1 LLTVFAAQVVGL
13 LQLEEAVS
21 LDGRLDVDFRVHGT
35 AEMPLIVGT
44 MDATDVHYQG
54 YSMQRVA
61 GDVQYGERRL
71 GLNLAAWQNDLRVLR
86 MSGQIPALLSL
97 NGAAVSFPDEQID
110 LIVEADSLPAA
121 FVAGVFRDMVDV
133 QGTVAGRFLIGG
145 TLDNPA
151 PTGSLDLQNAAWT
164 LESVGV
170 RHENVRGT
178 LTLRPDGTV
187 EVDATANADG
197 TARMTGSVKLA
208 PLRNPTFDLQV
219 SFDNFRAVDRRDA
232 VANVGGIIRL
242 TGTFRAPLIEGLGPA
257 EGLRVESGI
266 LYLEEVVRSATIV
279 DLTDPRF
286 REYVDSTLTQTR
298 DVIAESQ
305 NPFLQNLRVEVDVA
319 VAQDTWLRSSEMDV
333 EIGGDLRVSYD
344 RRTFNLQLA
353 GVLDARRGQ
362 YTVLGRT
369 FQVQEGTVEFRGGA
383 GINPILNILAATRVR
398 RQNTDQLTITARVTG
413 TLTEPRVAL
422 GSEEA
427 AIGESDLV
435 SYLLFGQP
443 SYELASTQRA
453 QVGAATSFV
462 GTFAVG
468 TVASRLG
475 SVIAR
480 FGGLDYFAITEVG
493 SAWDLGSVTQSQ
505 LEFGQYLRQDLFLVL
520 GFQPAQV
527 SGSSLKD
534 AVGVRVEYTPTQRYT
549 LETFYEDRFSRSRV
563 LGFQDVGLVRQKI
576 LGLSLFREWGF

>member
-1 LLTVFAAQVVGL
+1 
-13 LQLEEAVS
+13 
-21 LDGRLDVDFRVHGT
+21 
-35 AEMPLIVGT
+35 
-44 MDATDVHYQG
+44 
-54 YSMQRVA
+54 
-61 GDVQYGERRL
+61 
-71 GLNLAAWQNDLRVLR
+71 
-86 MSGQIPALLSL
+86 
-97 NGAAVSFPDEQID
+97 
-110 LIVEADSLPAA
+110 VEADSLPAA

-151 PTGSLDLQNAAWT
+151 PTGSLELQNAAWT

-178 LTLRPDGTV
+178 LTLRPDGTM
-187 EVDATANADG
+187 EVDATASADG
-197 TARMTGSVKLA
+197 SARMTGSVKLA
-208 PLRNPTFDLQV
+208 PLSNPTFDLQV
-219 SFDNFRAVDRRDA
+219 SLGNFRAVDRRDA
-232 VANVGGIIRL
+232 VANVSGIIRL
-242 TGTFRAPLIEGLGPA
+242 TGTFRQPLIEGLGPA

-266 LYLEEVVRSATIV
+266 LYLEEVMRSATIV

-286 REYVDSTLTQTR
+286 REYVDSTLSDTR
-298 DVIAESQ
+298 DVIQESQ
-305 NPFLQNLRVEVDVA
+305 NPFLQNLRVNVDLA

-344 RRTFNLQLA
+344 RRTLNLVLN

-369 FQVQEGTVEFRGGA
+369 FQVQEGTVEFIGVP
-383 GINPILNILAATRVR
+383 GIDPDLNILAATRVR

-413 TLTEPRVAL
+413 TLTQPRVAL

-427 AIGESDLV
+427 AIGQSDLV

-453 QVGAATSFV
+453 QLGAARSFV
-462 GTFAVG
+462 GTVVSGTFARG
-468 TVASRLG
+468 LG

-480 FGGLDYFAITEVG
+480 VGGLDYFAITEVG

-549 LETFYEDRFSRSRV
+549 LEMFYEDRFSRSRV

-576 LGLSLFREWGF
+576 LGLSLFKEWGF